1 MLRNENP
8 FVDDRLLMH
17 AQSHLSPGDP
27 MRQPQ
32 TLTQL
37 QQAHLPALLWLFD
50 TRRYRAQG
58 RSTLLGFTA
67 LKLAMQGE
75 RVVLDDFSVEMTNP
89 RYNRSH
95 QQHFVRLTMDLA
107 ARVFPRAIFH
117 LDYSSRTLTYHG
129 EHPIV

>member
-8 FVDDRLLMH
+8 FVDGNLLKH
-17 AQSHLSPGDP
+17 AAHYLSPSDP

-32 TLTQL
+32 ALTQL

-58 RSTLLGFTA
+58 RSTLLGFVA

-75 RVVLDDFSVEMTNP
+75 RVVLDDFTIEMTNTG
-89 RYNRSH
+89 YNRSH
-95 QQHFVRLTMDLA
+95 QQHFVHLTMELA
-107 ARVFPRAIFH
+107 QRVFPRSIFR
-117 LDYSSRTLTYHG
+117 LDYPSRTLSYHG
-129 EHPIV
+129 EHPV